1 MPGRSFRVIGQKKG
15 MKNNP
20 ESSIQLFNSPF
31 ILKITIHPSVMT
43 NDGCRYY
50 FVFVKWL
57 SCFNTPK
64 TRVMKVLI
72 IEDEELAVKKLRKTL
87 ESVDATA
94 EVVGVAD
101 SIRSSVNWLEQNPA
115 PDLILMDIELADGQ
129 SFEIFDKVEVKST
142 VIFTTSYD
150 EYALKAFK
158 VNSVDYLLKPVQKED
173 LQAALNKL
181 KTMQTMYGKN
191 GAADPLNV
199 DNLVKELQQ
208 KLQPKEFRKRFLVK
222 HAQKLVSV
230 DVEEIAYF
238 YSDGRLNFFKT
249 LDNKKFVVDYT
260 MDELEE
266 MLDPDKYFRIS
277 RSFYVSIASID
288 QIHDYFGNRL
298 LLHLKP
304 AVDKESIVS
313 REKVGRF

>member
-1 MPGRSFRVIGQKKG
+1 
-15 MKNNP
+15 
-20 ESSIQLFNSPF
+20 
-31 ILKITIHPSVMT
+31 
-43 NDGCRYY
+43 
-50 FVFVKWL
+50 
-57 SCFNTPK
+57 
-64 TRVMKVLI
+64 MKVLI
-72 IEDEELAVKKLRKTL
+72 IEDEELAVKKLQKTL
-87 ESVDATA
+87 ASIDIEA

-101 SIRSSVNWLEQNPA
+101 SIRSSVSWLQNNPS

-158 VNSVDYLLKPVQKED
+158 VNSIDYLLKPVQKED
-173 LQAALNKL
+173 LQAALDKL
-181 KTMQTMYGKN
+181 KNLKSMFGTSN
-191 GAADPLNV
+191 SAASLNV

-222 HAQKLVSV
+222 HAQKLVSI

-249 LDNKKFVVDYT
+249 SDNRKFVVDYT
-260 MDELEE
+260 MDDLEG
-266 MLDPDKYFRIS
+266 MLNPEQFFRIS
-277 RSFYVSIASID
+277 RAFYVSVNSID

-298 LLHLKP
+298 LLNLKP
-304 AVDKESIVS
+304 TVDKETIVS
-313 REKVGRF
+313 REKVADFKKWMGK

>member
-1 MPGRSFRVIGQKKG
+1 
-15 MKNNP
+15 
-20 ESSIQLFNSPF
+20 
-31 ILKITIHPSVMT
+31 
-43 NDGCRYY
+43 
-50 FVFVKWL
+50 
-57 SCFNTPK
+57 
-64 TRVMKVLI
+64 MKVLI

-87 ESVDATA
+87 ESVDSSA

-101 SIRSSVNWLEQNPA
+101 SIRSSVAWLQQNPA

-129 SFEIFDKVEVKST
+129 SFEIFDKVDVKST

-181 KTMQTMYGKN
+181 KTMQTMYGSIQ
-191 GAADPLNV
+191 AADPLNV
-199 DNLVKELQQ
+199 EILVKELQQ

-222 HAQKLVSV
+222 HAQKLVSI
-230 DVEEIAYF
+230 DIDEIAYF

-277 RSFYVSIASID
+277 RAFYVSIASID

-313 REKVGRF
+313 REKVADFKKWMGK